1 MNIER
6 KLNVGYDEQRDFQK
20 FTLMPQRNGL
30 ERGGT
35 ELSEEAEDNFQIYV
49 TFSLSSSY
57 WILRRLLEEAML
69 LRVKTLLRVFC

>member
-20 FTLMPQRNGL
+20 VTLMPQRNGL